1 MGSTPQ
7 TSVSLVERIRAG
19 DAVAESELVQRF
31 TRGVRAILR
40 CAGREPALVDD
51 LHQETMRIL
60 LESIRAGAV
69 RDPAQLAG
77 FVASLARNLAT
88 EHFRHLRRTEPRGE
102 AVLQLLEDPAPSAY
116 EVAVH
121 TEQAALVRRILDELP
136 IERDRDVLRRFYLG
150 QDSKDRIC
158 ADYGLSSLQFNR
170 VLHRARDR
178 FRELWAQSAASRD
191 E

>member
-1 MGSTPQ
+1 MESTPQ

-19 DAVAESELVQRF
+19 DALAETELVQRF

-40 CAGREPALVDD
+40 LAGREPALVDD

-60 LESIRAGAV
+60 LERIRAGAV

-88 EHFRHLRRTEPRGE
+88 EHFRQIRRTEPRGE
-102 AVLQLLEDPAPSAY
+102 TILQLLEDPSPTAY
-116 EVAVH
+116 EVAVL
-121 TEQAALVRRILDELP
+121 TEQAALVRRILEELP